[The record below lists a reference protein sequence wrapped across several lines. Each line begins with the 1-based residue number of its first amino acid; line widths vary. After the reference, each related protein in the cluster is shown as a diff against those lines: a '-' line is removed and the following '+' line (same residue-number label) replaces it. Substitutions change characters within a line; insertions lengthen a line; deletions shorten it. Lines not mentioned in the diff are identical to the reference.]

1 MDTILVVGMNGA
13 IGKAVSLFFKE
24 QGFQCIGT
32 SSKKQASKNSG
43 SAKKSVTKKNLLSE
57 PLFLDLNDPQSIA
70 DLAKVVPTLAG
81 IVFCAGLKP
90 STNLTE
96 TTLEHHQQM
105 MQLHVSG
112 PLFVVKA
119 LQNKVKKNGAIVF
132 ISSIAAQ
139 KGSYDPSYAIA
150 KSAVTGMTRTLA
162 NELSAK
168 KIRVN
173 AIAPG
178 LVKDTPVHKGM
189 TPDFK
194 EKHLKQTLLNQ
205 LTTASDCAEAIYFL
219 FTQQQMTGQVVHIN
233 GGQYFGN

>member
-1 MDTILVVGMNGA
+1 MDTVLIVGINGA
-13 IGKAVSLFFKE
+13 IGNATARFFKE
-24 QGFQCIGT
+24 QGFHCIGT
-32 SSKKQASKNSG
+32 TSNMQQCNAASSDLLYLDFNNQDSIVG
-43 SAKKSVTKKNLLSE
+43 LTKKLPALS
-57 PLFLDLNDPQSIA
+57 
-70 DLAKVVPTLAG
+70 G
-81 IVFCAGLKP
+81 IIFCAGVKP
-90 STNLTE
+90 STNLTD
-96 TTLEHHQQM
+96 TTLAHHQLM
-105 MQLHVSG
+105 LNMHVSG

-119 LQNKVKKNGAIVF
+119 LQQKVKKNGAIVF

-189 TPDFK
+189 TPDFR
-194 EKHLKQTLLNQ
+194 EKHLKQTLLQQ
-205 LTTASDCAEAIYFL
+205 LTTATDCAEAIYFL
-219 FTQQQMTGQVVHIN
+219 FTQKQMTGQVVHIN

>member
-32 SSKKQASKNSG
+32 SSQKLAGNKVGPKTKASKN
-43 SAKKSVTKKNLLSE
+43 L
-57 PLFLDLNDPQSIA
+57 LFLDLQNPQSIA
-70 DLAKVVPTLAG
+70 DLAKEVPTLAG

-90 STNLTE
+90 SANLAE

>member
-1 MDTILVVGMNGA
+1 
-13 IGKAVSLFFKE
+13 
-24 QGFQCIGT
+24 
-32 SSKKQASKNSG
+32 
-43 SAKKSVTKKNLLSE
+43 
-57 PLFLDLNDPQSIA
+57 
-70 DLAKVVPTLAG
+70 
-81 IVFCAGLKP
+81 
-90 STNLTE
+90 
-96 TTLEHHQQM
+96 
-105 MQLHVSG
+105 
-112 PLFVVKA
+112 
-119 LQNKVKKNGAIVF
+119 
-132 ISSIAAQ
+132 
-139 KGSYDPSYAIA
+139 
-150 KSAVTGMTRTLA
+150 MTRTLA

-189 TPDFK
+189 TPDVK